1 METISFGITAMTR
14 PLETA
19 ATADVSVHL
28 NLLLLLGIAIFS
40 GTVGARLFQKLHIPQ
55 VVGYIVIGLI
65 LGGSVLK
72 LIDIDLV
79 MSLSPLN
86 MFALGIIGFTIGGEL
101 KFDLFKRY
109 GKQFV
114 IILIAEGVST
124 FLVVGALT
132 GLGAYLFTHDLNQ
145 SLALG
150 VMLGAISSATAPAAT
165 VDVLW
170 EYKTRG
176 ILTRTILAIVA
187 LDDGLALLLYG
198 FAASLAAV
206 FLGSGHSN
214 WAVNLLMPF
223 WEILGA
229 VVLGVGIGA
238 ILAFIARRVQ
248 ESQKVLAFALASILL
263 GVGLSAV
270 LHVEAILTAMTIGT
284 ATVNLLPRRSKEI
297 FEIVAKFAP
306 PIYVLFF
313 VLVGARLQITSVPTW
328 IIVLA
333 VIYVFG
339 RSLGKMSGSWF
350 GAYISKSPETVRKYL
365 GICLFSQAG
374 VAVGLSILASERFG
388 GSIGQTIILIIT
400 STTFLVQIIGPPL
413 VKLGVKKAREV
424 GMNIT
429 EEDLVKSYRVSD
441 VMDAEPAVIRENTP
455 IHEIISVFGRTS
467 GFYYPVLDR
476 NDNVTGAITVD
487 SIRNTFANQELNDWL
502 VALDIAEP
510 VVAKVTPQTPLSEA
524 LETAGRLDTEHLA
537 VVSSN
542 DEDKFVGV
550 LNCRAVRR
558 QLSAEVLSR
567 QQLADNIHSA
577 QLA

>member
-1 METISFGITAMTR
+1 MTGYC
-14 PLETA
+14 EMA
-19 ATADVSVHL
+19 ATVDASSHL
-28 NLLLLLGIAIFS
+28 NLLLLLGIAVFS
-40 GTVGARLFQKLHIPQ
+40 GTVGARLFQKLRIPQ

-114 IILIAEGVST
+114 IILIAEGVSA
-124 FLVVGALT
+124 FLAVGILT
-132 GLGAYLFTHDLNQ
+132 GLGAYLFTHNLNQ
-145 SLALG
+145 SAALG
-150 VMLGAISSATAPAAT
+150 VLLGAISSATAPAAT

-176 ILTRTILAIVA
+176 ILTRTILAVVA

-206 FLGSGHSN
+206 LVGSGHSS
-214 WAVNLLMPF
+214 WAANLLMPF

-229 VVLGVGIGA
+229 VALGVGIGV
-238 ILAFIARRVQ
+238 ILAFIARRVNDS
-248 ESQKVLAFALASILL
+248 EKVLAFAVASILL
-263 GVGLSAV
+263 GVGLSAI
-270 LHVEAILTAMTIGT
+270 LNVEAILTAMAIGT
-284 ATVNLLPRRSKEI
+284 TMVNLLPRRSKDV
-297 FEIVAKFAP
+297 FAIVARFAP

-313 VLVGARLQITSVPTW
+313 VLVGARLEISNVPLW
-328 IIVLA
+328 IIALA
-333 VIYVFG
+333 VIYVFA
-339 RSLGKMSGSWF
+339 RSLGKISGAWF
-350 GAYISKSPETVRKYL
+350 GAYISRSPEMVRKYL

-388 GSIGQTIILIIT
+388 GSIGQAIILIVT

-413 VKLGVKKAREV
+413 VKLGVKKAHEI

-429 EEDLVKSYRVSD
+429 EEDLVKSYSVSD
-441 VMDAEPAVIRENTP
+441 VMDAEPAPFRENTP
-455 IHEIISVFGRTS
+455 INEIIKVFGRTS
-467 GFYYPVLDR
+467 SFYYPVLDK

-487 SIRNTFANQELNDWL
+487 SLRNTFANQELTGWL

-510 VVAKVTPQTPLSEA
+510 VIAKVTQQTPLSEA
-524 LETAGRLDTEHLA
+524 FETANRLDIEYLA
-537 VVSSN
+537 VVSSEN
-542 DEDKFVGV
+542 EDKFEGV

-558 QLSAEVLSR
+558 QLSADVLSR
-567 QQLADNIHSA
+567 QQLADNIQSA
-577 QLA
+577 QVV